1 MPQGATLQV
10 KGYQAFMRALVL
22 ADKADRKAVR
32 TEFRKFGDIV
42 RRDAVQRFSPVNARS
57 AGGYRTRVRQ
67 RGVAVEQSIRKTT
80 GVHPEY
86 GSLQMR
92 RALVPALW
100 ANEDDLIRD
109 LEQALDRVAD
119 HFNHSGGV

>member
-10 KGYQAFMRALVL
+10 KGYQAFMRALAL

-32 TEFRKFGDIV
+32 TEFRKVGARV
-42 RRDAVQRFSPVNARS
+42 QRDAATSIAPINART
-57 AGGYRTRVRQ
+57 AGGYRTVVRQ

-80 GVHPEY
+80 GLHPEY

-92 RALVPALW
+92 RALIPALW